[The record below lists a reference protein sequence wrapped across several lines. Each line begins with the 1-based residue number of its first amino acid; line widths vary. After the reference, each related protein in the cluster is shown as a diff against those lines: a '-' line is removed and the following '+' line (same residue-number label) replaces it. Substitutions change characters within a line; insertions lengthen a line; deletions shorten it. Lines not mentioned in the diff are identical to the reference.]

1 MNRQV
6 APTHEGA
13 VQAGAAGARD
23 LILELANLEVVYK
36 ESILALEGLS
46 IEVPRGGIVAVIGSN
61 GAGKT
66 TMLRAI
72 TGMLGPLEG
81 RITKGRIQF
90 DKRRLNATDPAEIV
104 ENGVRLVPEG
114 RRIFVDLTVEENLL
128 AGAYVLHDRKRLIKN
143 MDQVFDLFPR
153 LAERRRHVAGYMSGG
168 EQQMLALGRALISD
182 PRLLMLD
189 EPSLGLAPKVI
200 DEIFEAIA
208 RIHRER
214 NLTVLLVEQS
224 AMRSLELASYGYVLQ
239 NGRVV
244 LEGSSDVLSR
254 NEDVRE
260 FYLGVGKG
268 GARRSFRELK
278 TYRRRKRWLA

>member
-1 MNRQV
+1 MNSSLAGGV
-6 APTHEGA
+6 AQQP
-13 VQAGAAGARD
+13 AGTRD

-46 IEVPRGGIVAVIGSN
+46 IEVPRGSIVAVIGSN

-66 TMLRAI
+66 TMLRGI
-72 TGMLGPLEG
+72 TGMLHSLEG
-81 RITKGRIQF
+81 RITKGQIRFEQQRI
-90 DKRRLNATDPAEIV
+90 DGLDPAEV
-104 ENGVRLVPEG
+104 VAGGVRLVPEG
-114 RRIFVDLTVEENLL
+114 RRVFVDLTVEENLL
-128 AGAYVLHDRKRLIKN
+128 AGAHVMRNRKRVQEN
-143 MDQVFDLFPR
+143 MEQVYSLFPR
-153 LAERRRHVAGYMSGG
+153 LADRRRNVAGYMSGG

-182 PRLLMLD
+182 PKLLMLD

-200 DEIFEAIA
+200 EEIFEAIA

-214 NLTVLLVEQS
+214 DVTVLLVEQT

-244 LEGSSDVLSR
+244 FEGPSSVLAG

-260 FYLGVGKG
+260 FYLGVGKDG
-268 GARRSFRELK
+268 VRRSFRELK
-278 TYRRRKRWLA
+278 TYRRRKRWLT